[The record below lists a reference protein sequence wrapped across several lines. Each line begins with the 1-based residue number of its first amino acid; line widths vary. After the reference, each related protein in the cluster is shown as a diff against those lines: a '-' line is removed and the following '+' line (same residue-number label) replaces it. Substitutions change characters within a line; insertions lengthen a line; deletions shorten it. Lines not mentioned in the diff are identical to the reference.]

1 MNSRFES
8 KLYVYTSIVCMSD
21 AIHVIPDLPCM
32 CASFRRASRALTH
45 LYEAALRPVGL
56 RATQFTI
63 LQVLSR
69 VGEVSQG
76 QLGQILAMD
85 STTLTRTLRIMAR
98 QRWIAER
105 HGKDRRERLLRLDK
119 AGRDQF
125 RRALPAWENAQAQ
138 LRHKVGDQRWDDL
151 LKLTNDVTTLVTKGG
166 GLS

>member
-1 MNSRFES
+1 MNE
-8 KLYVYTSIVCMSD
+8 
-21 AIHVIPDLPCM
+21 AIHVIPELPCM
-32 CASFRRASRALTH
+32 CASYRRASRALTH

-85 STTLTRTLRIMAR
+85 STSLTRTLRIMVR

-105 HGKDRRERLLRLDK
+105 HGEDRRERLLRLDK

-125 RRALPAWENAQAQ
+125 RRALPAWEKIQAQ
-138 LRHKVGDQRWDDL
+138 LGRQVGDQRWREL
-151 LKLTNDVTTLVTKGG
+151 LNLTNDVTTLAIKGG

>member
-1 MNSRFES
+1 MD
-8 KLYVYTSIVCMSD
+8 D
-21 AIHVIPDLPCM
+21 AIHGIPDLFCM

-45 LYEAALRPVGL
+45 LYDEALRPAGL

-76 QLGQILAMD
+76 QLGQILVMD

-98 QRWIAER
+98 QKWIAER
-105 HGKDRRERLLRLDK
+105 RGEDRRERWLRLDK

-125 RRALPAWENAQAQ
+125 RRALPAWEKAQAQ
-138 LRHKVGDQRWDDL
+138 LRHEVGDQRWHDL
-151 LKLTNDVTTLVTKGG
+151 LKLTNDVTTLTTK
-166 GLS
+166 